1 MAWKASRMLTA
12 NDIRGVYAIMP
23 TPARADAARPDAVDT
38 VDLAETARLADQMIA
53 DGVDGLI
60 ALGTTG
66 ECATLTSKEYRTV
79 VDCLLTTV
87 RGRVP
92 IFIGSSTL
100 GTHET
105 VERAKFARAQKADGT
120 LLGLPMWQ
128 PMPPEPA
135 ARFYAGVGEA
145 LPDFPIMV
153 YANSNAFRNDFGVEF
168 WRHVAALAP
177 TVTSAKFLNAEIV
190 AECIAVSHGRIN
202 FLPNDGR
209 APAFYKAA
217 PESLTAVWSTTSSMG
232 PQPVIA
238 MMRAIEAGDAERI
251 EAIAADLRHLTRT
264 RSTPITRNDALFAQ
278 VNIQM
283 EKLRF
288 EAAGYCKPG
297 PTRPPYDWMPDDL
310 AEASRRM
317 QCRRW
322 SRRPVQNEIRSR
334 SKEVNTERAEV
345 NRAEP

>member
-1 MAWKASRMLTA
+1 MLTA

-38 VDLAETARLADQMIA
+38 VDLAEVARLADQMIL

-66 ECATLTSKEYRTV
+66 ECATLTSKEYRDV

-92 IFIGSSTL
+92 IFIGTTTL

-177 TVTSAKFLNAEIV
+177 TVTSAKFLNAEILADCV
-190 AECIAVSHGRIN
+190 AVTHGRIN

-217 PESLTAVWSTTSSMG
+217 PEAVTALWSTTSSMG

-238 MMRAIEAGDAERI
+238 MMCAIQAGDQKRI
-251 EAIAADLRHLTRT
+251 DEVAADLRHC
-264 RSTPITRNDALFAQ
+264 SEPIHPITRNDALFAQ

-297 PTRPPYDWMPDDL
+297 PIRPPYDWMPPDL
-310 AEASRRM
+310 AEASRE
-317 QCRRW
+317 CGRRW
-322 SRRPVQNEIRSR
+322 AALCKTKYVPAVKS
-334 SKEVNTERAEV
+334 
-345 NRAEP
+345 

>member
-1 MAWKASRMLTA
+1 
-12 NDIRGVYAIMP
+12 
-23 TPARADAARPDAVDT
+23 
-38 VDLAETARLADQMIA
+38 MIL

-60 ALGTTG
+60 TLGTTG
-66 ECATLTSKEYRTV
+66 ECATLTSKEYRDV

-92 IFIGSSTL
+92 IFIGTTTL

-105 VERAKFARAQKADGT
+105 VDRAKFARAQKADGT

-135 ARFYAGVGEA
+135 ARFYAGVSAA

-217 PESLTAVWSTTSSMG
+217 PDAVTAVWSTTSSMG

-238 MMRAIEAGDAERI
+238 MMRAIQARDQKRI
-251 EAIAADLRHLTRT
+251 DEVAADLRHC
-264 RSTPITRNDALFAQ
+264 SEPIHPITRNDELFAQ

-297 PTRPPYDWMPDDL
+297 PIRPPYDWMPADL
-310 AEASRRM
+310 AEASRE
-317 QCRRW
+317 CGRRW
-322 SRRPVQNEIRSR
+322 AALCKTKYAPAVKS
-334 SKEVNTERAEV
+334 
-345 NRAEP
+345 

>member
-1 MAWKASRMLTA
+1 MLAAT
-12 NDIRGVYAIMP
+12 DIRGVYAIMP
-23 TPARADAARPDAVDT
+23 TPANADAARPDAVDT
-38 VDLAETARLADQMIA
+38 VDLEETARLADQMIV

-66 ECATLTSKEYRTV
+66 ECATLTSKEYHDV

-92 IFIGSSTL
+92 IFIGTTTL

-105 VERAKFARAQKADGT
+105 VARAKFARGQKADGT

-128 PMPPEPA
+128 PMRPEAA
-135 ARFYAGVGEA
+135 ARFYAGVSEA

-153 YANSNAFRNDFGVEF
+153 YANTNAFRNDFGVEF
-168 WRHVAALAP
+168 WRHVAATAP
-177 TVTSAKFLNAEIV
+177 TVTSAKFLEAEILP
-190 AECIAVSHGRIN
+190 ECIAASNGRIN

-209 APAFYKAA
+209 SLAFHRASPGA
-217 PESLTAVWSTTSSMG
+217 VTALWSTTSSMG

-238 MMRAIEAGDAERI
+238 LMRAILAGDMTTAE
-251 EAIAADLRHLTRT
+251 EIATDLRHC
-264 RSTPITRNDALFAQ
+264 SEPVQPITRNNALFAE

-297 PTRPPYDWMPDDL
+297 PMRPPYDWMPADL
-310 AEASRRM
+310 AEASRE
-317 QCRRW
+317 CGRRW
-322 SRRPVQNEIRSR
+322 AALCQKKYAPIAKS
-334 SKEVNTERAEV
+334 
-345 NRAEP
+345 

>member
-1 MAWKASRMLTA
+1 MLTA
-12 NDIRGVYAIMP
+12 KDLRGVYAIMP
-23 TPARADAARPDAVDT
+23 TPARANATRADAVDT
-38 VDLAETARLADQMIA
+38 VDLDEAARLVDRMIA

-66 ECATLTSKEYRTV
+66 ECATLTSKEYRDV

-92 IFIGSSTL
+92 IFIGTTTL

-105 VERAKFARAQKADGT
+105 FDRAKFARAQKADGT

-128 PMPPEPA
+128 PMPPA
-135 ARFYAGVGEA
+135 ASARFYASMSEA

-168 WRHVAALAP
+168 WRHTAATAP
-177 TVTSAKFLNAEIV
+177 TVMSAKFLNVEIL
-190 AECIAVSHGRIN
+190 ADCIAASNGRIN

-209 APAFYKAA
+209 ALAFHKAA
-217 PESLTAVWSTTSSMG
+217 PDALTACWSTASSMG

-238 MMRAIEAGDAERI
+238 LMRAILAGDMKHAE
-251 EAIAADLRHLTRT
+251 ELAADLRHCTE
-264 RSTPITRNDALFAQ
+264 PVQHIVRNDALFAE
-278 VNIQM
+278 VNVQM

-288 EAAGYCKPG
+288 EAAGYCVPG
-297 PTRPPYDWMPDDL
+297 PIRPPYDWMPDDL
-310 AEASRRM
+310 AEASRE
-317 QCRRW
+317 CGRRW
-322 SRRPVQNEIRSR
+322 AALCKAKYTQAAQR
-334 SKEVNTERAEV
+334 
-345 NRAEP
+345 